1 MLGHDPGRRRRALTR
16 EEALATLA
24 ASGLPRPI
32 HLTASAHPLFTERYR
47 PLLDALLA
55 VWREFDVHVAVA
67 VTSMESYLDSF
78 QRSEGLDL
86 LIGRWIP
93 DFDDPDTFTHNLFNS
108 GTGLLRGYFTS
119 AEADALLLQARAEVR
134 PEARE
139 DLYWKFESLL
149 QESAALAPL
158 FHDIGYRVAGPKVR
172 GLRLQSTPPYVNF
185 ASLGKVETAAGVL
198 ERRSPGGLLHVAIAG
213 LVRTLDPALTGT
225 IEESDVFPNVFE
237 TLTRG
242 VGGSKIV
249 PWLAAEVR
257 SEEGGRRYRFR
268 LRDDVRFHDGRR
280 LTARDVRY
288 SLERLLQ
295 SADSGAR
302 GLFSPIRGA
311 KSLLNGEAGDLVGLR
326 IHSASELTIELEEP
340 VSFFPALLSYDAA
353 AILPEGGDVS
363 GGNAQTG
370 CVGTGPFRV
379 VRFEPGRRLEL
390 ERNKDYWRA
399 GYPKSESLI
408 FSFGVEPREILSDFK
423 SGRFSI
429 AGDLFPEDAEALRR
443 DPEFASGYVETP
455 RLSTHF
461 LAFNINQG
469 PLRDLALRQALARAV
484 DVPALV
490 RRTLGRLATPAHGLI
505 PPGLLGHDA
514 APQPRTAG
522 TSPGRLPSS
531 LELTA
536 ALNPTYFRGHS
547 AVADALTTA
556 FREIGV
562 SFSVVNT
569 TYAEYS
575 DAMLK
580 GAVDVVFDR
589 WIADYPDSDSF
600 VHEFHTR
607 EGTDGRLCGTP
618 ELDRLIERGRSEP
631 APALRHSIYREIEER
646 IARETLILPLFHE
659 QVYRF
664 ARPEVEGL
672 SLSVAGSAVD
682 YASLRARD

>member
-1 MLGHDPGRRRRALTR
+1 
-16 EEALATLA
+16 
-24 ASGLPRPI
+24 
-32 HLTASAHPLFTERYR
+32 
-47 PLLDALLA
+47 
-55 VWREFDVHVAVA
+55 
-67 VTSMESYLDSF
+67 
-78 QRSEGLDL
+78 
-86 LIGRWIP
+86 
-93 DFDDPDTFTHNLFNS
+93 
-108 GTGLLRGYFTS
+108 
-119 AEADALLLQARAEVR
+119 
-134 PEARE
+134 
-139 DLYWKFESLL
+139 
-149 QESAALAPL
+149 
-158 FHDIGYRVAGPKVR
+158 
-172 GLRLQSTPPYVNF
+172 VNF
-185 ASLGKVETAAGVL
+185 ASLGKVETAPGSL
-198 ERRSPGGLLHVAIAG
+198 ERRSPGGSLHVPIAG

-225 IEESDVFPNVFE
+225 VEESEVFPNVFE

-295 SADSGAR
+295 SPDSDAR
-302 GLFSPIRGA
+302 GLFSAIRGA
-311 KSLLNGEAGDLVGLR
+311 RPLLSGEAGDLAGLR
-326 IHSASELTIELEEP
+326 ILSASEFTIELEEP
-340 VSFFPALLSYDAA
+340 VSFFPALLSYEAA
-353 AILPEGGDVS
+353 SILPEGGDVS
-363 GGNAQTG
+363 GGNWQRG

-390 ERNKDYWRA
+390 ERNRDYWRP
-399 GYPKSESLI
+399 GYPRSESLT
-408 FSFGVEPREILSDFK
+408 FSFGVEPREILSEFR

-461 LAFNINQG
+461 LAFNVHRG
-469 PLRDLALRQALARAV
+469 PLQDLALRQALARAV

-490 RRTLGRLATPAHGLI
+490 RRTLGRLATPAHSLI

-514 APQPRTAG
+514 APPSRAAG
-522 TSPGRLPSS
+522 PAPARLPSS

-536 ALNPTYFRGHS
+536 ALNPAYLRGHS
-547 AVADALTTA
+547 AVAGALTTA

-562 SFSVVNT
+562 SFSVVNE
-569 TYAEYS
+569 TYAEYA
-575 DAMLK
+575 DAMIK
-580 GAVDVVFDR
+580 GTVDVVFDR
-589 WIADYPDSDSF
+589 WIADFPDSDSF
-600 VHEFHTR
+600 AHQLHTR
-607 EGTDGRLCGTP
+607 EGTDGRMCGAP

-646 IARETLILPLFHE
+646 IGREALILPLFHE